1 MNEDYSE
8 EADSLIDQLKENTGL
23 IKKVSKRKGFKLDK
37 DDLEQFILNSSG
49 KLIKDSLE
57 VIDDMRDYV
66 EAAPDAESIS
76 SLAELMKAST
86 NAIDTL
92 NKVLI
97 QDKRSAT
104 QVGVKK
110 MDIEAKKEL
119 ETSNQSKNLLTR
131 EDVFKKLLEDAKVID
146 LEETD

>member
-23 IKKVSKRKGFKLDK
+23 IKKVSKRKGFELDK

>member
-8 EADSLIDQLKENTGL
+8 EADSLIDQLKENTEL
-23 IKKVSKRKGFKLDK
+23 IKKVSKRKGFELDK

>member
-1 MNEDYSE
+1 MSEDYSE

-23 IKKVSKRKGFKLDK
+23 IRNASRREDFELDK
-37 DDLEQFILNSSG
+37 EELEQFILNSSG
-49 KLIKDSLE
+49 KLIRDSLE
-57 VIDDMRDYV
+57 VIDGMRDYV

-119 ETSNQSKNLLTR
+119 EVSSNSKNMLTR

-146 LEETD
+146 IEE

>member
-1 MNEDYSE
+1 
-8 EADSLIDQLKENTGL
+8 
-23 IKKVSKRKGFKLDK
+23 
-37 DDLEQFILNSSG
+37 
-49 KLIKDSLE
+49 
-57 VIDDMRDYV
+57 MRDYV